1 MAAWQI
7 QALPLNATPEIHPAR
22 GAPQVEALGAGE
34 EGHIYEQAHDVG
46 QSCLL
51 HGVKETS
58 RPGLVGHI
66 SHLLCLHGRHMAK
79 TRGRHSSQPQL
90 PSRSFTFI
98 LNEGDRRVTPQISLQ
113 LHQTLHAL
121 VVVSFQGPGATFLEI
136 FGTEP
141 CAIPC
146 ANLRPQ
152 GLKPLIDSSIV
163 ACGTE
168 VAIVQHHLGA
178 QLDRIVGPPQLRMP
192 HQEVL
197 GQEIKRCSSWKQNE
211 TNNMGSE
218 LVKTIYMCVC
228 VPSDRSLSR
237 RRAWY

>member
-1 MAAWQI
+1 
-7 QALPLNATPEIHPAR
+7 
-22 GAPQVEALGAGE
+22 
-34 EGHIYEQAHDVG
+34 
-46 QSCLL
+46 
-51 HGVKETS
+51 
-58 RPGLVGHI
+58 
-66 SHLLCLHGRHMAK
+66 MAK

-228 VPSDRSLSR
+228 VCTIRQELEQTTCLVLGFHRFQTPMLHFRFRECQRLDVQERHDHLVRLTMGLLGRSPQKSLHLLR
-237 RRAWY
+237 YP